1 MKRPS
6 GGIFMQKPNID
17 PSVFVA
23 KGAVVLGN
31 VTIAKDC
38 SIWYNA
44 AIRCT
49 EAPIT
54 IGEGSNVQD
63 NAVIH
68 VAPDHPVTIGSYVTI
83 GHGAIVHGCTIEDN
97 ALIGM
102 GAIILNGAKI
112 GKNCIIAAGALIPQ
126 NKVIPDNS
134 LVMGSPGKIVR
145 QVTEEEIQKNTENA
159 KEYIKER
166 LIYSIL

>member
-1 MKRPS
+1 ML
-6 GGIFMQKPNID
+6 KPNID

-23 KGAVVLGN
+23 KGAVVVGD
-31 VTIAKDC
+31 VTIEKNC

-44 AIRCT
+44 TIRCT

-68 VAPDHPVTIGSYVTI
+68 VSHDHPVTIGSYVTI
-83 GHGAIVHGCTIEDN
+83 GHGAIIHGCTIEDN

-112 GKNCIIAAGALIPQ
+112 GKNCIVAAGALVPQ
-126 NKVIPDNS
+126 NKIIPENS
-134 LVMGSPGKIVR
+134 LVMGSPGKIIR
-145 QVTEEEIQKNTENA
+145 QVTEEEIRKNTENA
-159 KEYIKER
+159 EEYIKER
-166 LIYSIL
+166 ITYAVLDQI

>member
-1 MKRPS
+1 M
-6 GGIFMQKPNID
+6 FKPNID

-23 KGAVVLGN
+23 KGAVVIGD

-44 AIRCT
+44 TIRST

-68 VAPDHPVTIGSYVTI
+68 VSPNFPTTIGSYVTI
-83 GHGAIVHGCTIEDN
+83 GHGAIVHGCTIDDN

-134 LVMGSPGKIVR
+134 LVIGSPGKVIR
-145 QVTEEEIQKNTENA
+145 QVTEEEIRKNKQNA
-159 KEYIKER
+159 EEYIKER
-166 LIYSIL
+166 ITYAVLEQL

>member
-1 MKRPS
+1 ML
-6 GGIFMQKPNID
+6 KPIID

-23 KGAVVLGN
+23 KGAVVLGD
-31 VTIAKDC
+31 VTIEKDC

-44 AIRCT
+44 VVRST
-49 EAPIT
+49 ESFIK
-54 IGEGSNVQD
+54 IGEGTNVQD

-68 VAPDHPVTIGSYVTI
+68 VGHSHPTIIGSYVTI

-97 ALIGM
+97 VLIGM

-126 NKVIPDNS
+126 NKEIPDNS

-145 QVTEEEIQKNTENA
+145 QVTAEEIIQNRKNAEN
-159 KEYIKER
+159 YIKER
-166 LIYSIL
+166 ITYAVLDQL

>member
-1 MKRPS
+1 M
-6 GGIFMQKPNID
+6 FKPNID

-23 KGAVVLGN
+23 KGAVVVGD
-31 VTIAKDC
+31 VTIEKNC

-44 AIRCT
+44 TIRCT

-68 VAPDHPVTIGSYVTI
+68 VSHDHPVTIGSYVTV
-83 GHGAIVHGCTIEDN
+83 GHGAIIHGCTIEDN

-112 GKNCIIAAGALIPQ
+112 GKNCIIAAGALVPQ
-126 NKVIPDNS
+126 NKIIPENS
-134 LVMGSPGKIVR
+134 LVMGSPGKIIR
-145 QVTEEEIQKNTENA
+145 QVTEEEIRKNTENA
-159 KEYIKER
+159 EEYIKER
-166 LIYSIL
+166 ITYAVLDQI

>member
-1 MKRPS
+1 M
-6 GGIFMQKPNID
+6 FKPNID
-17 PSVFVA
+17 SSVFVA
-23 KGAVVLGN
+23 KGAVIIGD

-44 AIRCT
+44 TIRST

-68 VAPDHPVTIGSYVTI
+68 VAPNFPTTIGSYVTI
-83 GHGAIVHGCTIEDN
+83 GHGAIIHGCTIDDN

-126 NKVIPDNS
+126 NKIIPDNS
-134 LVMGSPGKIVR
+134 LVMGSPGKVVR
-145 QVTEEEIQKNTENA
+145 QVTEEEIRKNTQNA
-159 KEYIKER
+159 EEYIKER
-166 LIYSIL
+166 ITYAVLEQL